1 MLLDEALS
9 LLLKAIDLVLS
20 SPFDT
25 QFLELRVGLAVGH
38 SEPFTPVLI
47 HFFTIHFLIHSVVLS
62 VCCVRCCSRHPRM
75 AFIEQL

>member
-47 HFFTIHFLIHSVVLS
+47 HFFT
-62 VCCVRCCSRHPRM
+62 
-75 AFIEQL
+75 